1 MISMSEIRNR
11 LRRLKFKVTHDF
23 FDISNVVL
31 IIAIVLCLTW
41 TYQSIMAMSKNQE
54 LTERLAR
61 EKKELELL
69 TLEVE
74 AGELENEY
82 FKSDEYQELVAR
94 KSLDKQ
100 QPGENM
106 VVMPNNSE
114 YAINKHQN
122 VVSVV
127 EEKEL
132 SNPQKWMKFL
142 FPDY

>member
-1 MISMSEIRNR
+1 M
-11 LRRLKFKVTHDF
+11 RRLKFKVTHDF

-54 LTERLAR
+54 LTEKLAR
-61 EKKELELL
+61 ERKELELL
-69 TLEVE
+69 SLEVE

-82 FKSDEYQELVAR
+82 YRSDEYQELIAR
-94 KSLDKQ
+94 RSLDKQ

-106 VVMPNNSE
+106 VVMPSNSE

-122 VVSVV
+122 VVIAK

-132 SNPQKWMKFL
+132 SNFQKWMKFL
-142 FPDY
+142 FPEY

>member
-1 MISMSEIRNR
+1 MSEIRNR